1 LPTAIWKLR
10 ARESKVVAAS
20 QSLSPFIAALR
31 LILGKTA
38 TTALSGIAMRIWVV
52 RVLIMSSVLLCVEA
66 YGSDTCLATSP
77 NGDPPPGQQADPN
90 SYGNGA
96 LWTDLWPSGTVVFRP
111 GGPGFQLQDGSL
123 QMKFPWWRAVR
134 GALSITGRRL
144 DGDAPPLRA
153 HIPSGY
159 GDTGFQATSLVFPTP
174 GCWEVTGK
182 AGNASLTF
190 ITRVVHLQQ

>member
-1 LPTAIWKLR
+1 VSAK
-10 ARESKVVAAS
+10 AA
-20 QSLSPFIAALR
+20 A
-31 LILGKTA
+31 GT
-38 TTALSGIAMRIWVV
+38 AMRIWVAT
-52 RVLIMSSVLLCVEA
+52 VLIMTSALMYAKTPGSNTCPVTSS
-66 YGSDTCLATSP
+66 
-77 NGDPPPGQQADPN
+77 NGNTPPDQQASSN

-96 LWTDLWPSGTVVFRP
+96 LWTWLWPSGTVVFRP

-123 QMKFPWWRAVR
+123 QMKFPWWRTVR

-159 GDTGFQATSLVFPTP
+159 GDTGFQATSLIFPTP
-174 GCWEVTGK
+174 GCWEVTGR

-190 ITRVVHLQQ
+190 ITRVVRLQQ